1 MIKKVTDIFSK
12 PTIPLAFLVIV
23 VCFGLASRPLQGNA
37 QTDTVFWCSVPHVV
51 ADSCQINVWLNT
63 ARMGTTDIPEI
74 RFPAMNNQL
83 FFTTDPWMFQYT
95 DGHTHIGY
103 GISCDDSV
111 GMFPEDIS
119 YYPNTITPF
128 DSISN
133 NGFFT
138 HTDHV
143 IQAHLAVTARNSET
157 TSLKGQKALGKRFLI
172 PWQCLFP
179 NSPDFPEARN
189 SAQVIATEDGTTAT
203 IIPSVDLYGGHPA
216 GVPFNVQLNRGQV
229 YCFAAASQSAEGHLG
244 GSEIHS
250 DKPVVVE
257 VADNAVTP
265 DGTQT
270 DMLLEQLLPEE
281 YADREYIVIPAP
293 AAALFATT
301 APLEEYAFIYAI
313 ENNTEIEIL
322 HGNQTQT
329 VSLNRGDCHTFVFPN
344 RTPAHIRSDKPFFV
358 FQVSGF
364 GGNLCGSLLSPWQC
378 RGIDDLEY
386 KVMHKAYGDNTPLR
400 KHLIFTFICEDNARN
415 GFTTH
420 LYHIDNWERPRC
432 ITFTLDPSSWSM
444 IPGTNLWYCVKD
456 ITSNSVYNDIWKC
469 IHVTNDNGPFQAT
482 VMEYDMPTLY
492 TVKGTSAVHYADFD
506 IACKLHFDT
515 LAMQNEYCEGET
527 IHFAFDTTKITGL
540 QVFAP
545 DHSPITGFSLS
556 DVTISQSGY
565 YYAMGYDA
573 SGCRAEPFTDSIY
586 INITPSVTVHI
597 EDSAC
602 AGQSYTGFGFHYSAS
617 QLAES
622 GTLIDTLT
630 VTATEGCDSVIILH
644 LNVQHTSVEIL
655 SSGGDFCDEGVL
667 ELTAV
672 STADDYLW
680 NTGETTPAIIANHS
694 GRYSVTVTEGNCRA
708 SAYVD
713 MPVCDFQL
721 VLPNA
726 ITPSNADGVNDYFAI
741 PESIQHNIAVFSI
754 EIFNRWGLLVFQS
767 DRPDFRWHGEAA
779 CKPSVYIYYIHLRT
793 TDHRTLDLK
802 GQITV
807 L

>member
-1 MIKKVTDIFSK
+1 MIKNGVHKILEARITM
-12 PTIPLAFLVIV
+12 PFLIIV
-23 VCFGLASRPLQGNA
+23 AGFGCGFRPLQGNA

-51 ADSCQINVWLNT
+51 ADSCEINVWLNT
-63 ARMGTTDIPEI
+63 ARMGTNEIPEI

-83 FFTTDPWMFQYT
+83 FFTTDPWMFQY
-95 DGHTHIGY
+95 DNEYTHISY
-103 GISCDDSV
+103 GISCDDSI
-111 GMFPEDIS
+111 GMFPESIS
-119 YYPNTITPF
+119 YFPNTITPF

-133 NGFFT
+133 NGFHT

-143 IQAHLAVTARNSET
+143 IQAHMAVTASNSET
-157 TSLKGQKALGKRFLI
+157 TSLKGRKALGTRFLI
-172 PWQCLFP
+172 PWQCQFP
-179 NSPDFPEARN
+179 NSPNFPEARN
-189 SAQVIATEDGTTAT
+189 SVQVIATKDSTTVT
-203 IIPSVDLYGGHPA
+203 VTPSANLYGGHPA
-216 GVPFNVQLNRGQV
+216 GVPFNVHLNRGQV

-244 GSEIHS
+244 GSEIRS

-265 DGTQT
+265 NGTQT

-281 YADREYIVIPAP
+281 YADREYMVIPAP
-293 AAALFATT
+293 AANLFATT

-329 VSLNRGDCHTFVFPN
+329 VTLDRGGCHTFVFPD
-344 RTPAHIRSDKPFFV
+344 RTPAYIHSDKPFFV
-358 FQVSGF
+358 FQASGF
-364 GGNLCGSLLSPWQC
+364 GGDLCGSLLSPWQC
-378 RGIDDLEY
+378 RGTDELEY
-386 KVMHKAYGDNTPLR
+386 KVMHKAYGNNTPLW
-400 KHLIFTFICEDNARN
+400 KHLIFTFICEENARN
-415 GFTTH
+415 GFETH
-420 LYHIDNWERPRC
+420 LYHHDNWDRPMC

-456 ITSNSVYNDIWKC
+456 ILLNNVYNEIWKC
-469 IHVTNDNGPFQAT
+469 IHVTNDDGPFQAT

-515 LAMQNEYCEGET
+515 LAVQSEYCEGET
-527 IHFAFDTTKITGL
+527 IHFAFDTAKITGL
-540 QVFAP
+540 QVFTP
-545 DHSPITGFSLS
+545 DHFPITGFSLNN
-556 DVTISQSGY
+556 VTISQSGY
-565 YYAMGYDA
+565 FYAIGYDA
-573 SGCRAEPFTDSIY
+573 SGCRAEPFTDSIF
-586 INITPSVTVHI
+586 INITPSVTVHV
-597 EDSAC
+597 EDSIC
-602 AGQSYTGFGFHYSAS
+602 VGQSYSGFGFHYSAD
-617 QLAES
+617 LLTEP

-630 VTATEGCDSVIILH
+630 VTATEGCDSIIILH
-644 LNVQHTSVEIL
+644 LSVQQTSVEIVT
-655 SSGGDFCDEGVL
+655 SDDDFCDEGEL
-667 ELTAV
+667 SLTAV
-672 STADDYLW
+672 SAADDYLW
-680 NTGETTPAIIANHS
+680 NTGETTPVIIANHS

-754 EIFNRWGLLVFQS
+754 EIFNRGGILVFQS
-767 DRPDFRWHGEAA
+767 DRPNFRWHGEAA
-779 CKPSVYIYYIHLRT
+779 CKPGVYIYYIHLRT

-802 GQITV
+802 GQITI

>member
-1 MIKKVTDIFSK
+1 MNGMTTKRSSAIRLLFVLIYSLVAI
-12 PTIPLAFLVIV
+12 IP
-23 VCFGLASRPLQGNA
+23 ASSQI
-37 QTDTVFWCSVPHVV
+37 DTEFWCSVPHVV

-179 NSPDFPEARN
+179 NLPDFPEARN

-358 FQVSGF
+358 FQISGF

-469 IHVTNDNGPFQAT
+469 IHVTNDDGPFQAT

-515 LAMQNEYCEGET
+515 IAMQSEYCEGED
-527 IHFAFDTTKITGL
+527 ILFAFDTAKITGL
-540 QVFAP
+540 QLFAP
-545 DHSPITGFSLS
+545 DHTPITGFLLNN
-556 DVTISQSGY
+556 VTISQSGY

-573 SGCRAEPFTDSIY
+573 SGCRAEPFTDSIF

-597 EDSAC
+597 EDSVC
-602 AGQSYTGFGFHYSAS
+602 VGQSYNGFGFHYSAD
-617 QLAES
+617 LLTES
-622 GTLIDTLT
+622 GVLIDSLT
-630 VTATEGCDSVIILH
+630 ITSSEGCDSILILH
-644 LNVQHTSVEIL
+644 LNVQQTSVEIV
-655 SSGGDFCDEGVL
+655 SSDGDFCDKGEL
-667 ELTAV
+667 ALTAV
-672 STADDYLW
+672 SPADDYLW
-680 NTGETTPAIIANHS
+680 NTGETTPVIIANQT
-694 GRYSVTVTEGNCRA
+694 GRYSVTVTDGDCEA

-713 MPVCDFQL
+713 MPACDFQL
-721 VLPNA
+721 LLPNA
-726 ITPSNADGVNDYFAI
+726 ITPYNADGLNDYFSI
-741 PESIQHNIAVFSI
+741 PESIQRNIMIFSI
-754 EIFNRWGLLVFQS
+754 EIYNREGTLVFKS
-767 DRPDFRWHGEAA
+767 DRPDFRWYGEAV
-779 CKPSVYIYYIHLRT
+779 CIPGVYIYFIHLKTKDYRI
-793 TDHRTLDLK
+793 LDLK